1 VATKTKAKVAATMQ
15 AVKGLDEGRVWQVF
29 RALPGSSPLDAAL
42 MAQDDELFNRVAK
55 GNLTASE
62 NEQLYKKHLDPQG
75 SLPGLGGGG
84 LFDE

>member
-1 VATKTKAKVAATMQ
+1 MSKAKAKVAETMR
-15 AVKGLDEGRVWQVF
+15 AVDGLDEGRVWRVY
-29 RALPGSSPLDAAL
+29 RALPGSSPLDAAIL
-42 MAQDDELFNRVAK
+42 AQDDELFTRVAK

-62 NEQLYKKHLDPQG
+62 KEQLYRKHLDPQG